1 MSIPQAGSGSA
12 ASTALGWLL
21 TIVLNVVL
29 PIVTYDVL
37 TGHGVGQVPALLLG
51 GVWPA
56 LELAVN
62 LIRVRRIDEFS
73 VLVLVFLFVGV
84 ISALAFNSPRLVL
97 IKEGAST
104 GLFGL
109 ALLGSLL
116 APRPLMFY
124 FGRRFATGGVP
135 ARMEWWNGL
144 WQYSGFRRSQRLL
157 TAVWGIA
164 LAGSAGI
171 CIALTFALSVSTMVV
186 VMNVVPY
193 VVIGLLVVGTTI
205 YGRYAQRRP
214 GAQPPPLPEPES
226 GPAPER
232 GSVA

>member
-1 MSIPQAGSGSA
+1 MSTAQAGPA
-12 ASTALGWLL
+12 KVALGWLT
-21 TIVLNVVL
+21 TIILNVVL

-37 TGHGVGQVPALLLG
+37 TGRGLGEVPALLLG

-62 LIRVRRIDEFS
+62 LLRTRKIDELS
-73 VLVLVFLFVGV
+73 MLVLIFLLVGV
-84 ISALAFNSPRLVL
+84 VTALAFNTPRLVL
-97 IKEGAST
+97 IKEGAVT

-124 FGRRFATGGVP
+124 FGRRFATNGIP
-135 ARMEWWNGL
+135 AHIDWWDGL
-144 WQYSGFRRSQRLL
+144 WQYQGFRRGQRML
-157 TAVWGIA
+157 TAVWGLA

-171 CIALTFALSVSTMVV
+171 CIALTFALSVDVMVV

-193 VVIGLLVVGTTI
+193 AVLALLIAFTVWF
-205 YGRYAQRRP
+205 GRRAQRRP
-214 GAQPPPLPEPES
+214 GAAPPPEPDVATEA
-226 GPAPER
+226 GPA
-232 GSVA
+232 A

>member
-1 MSIPQAGSGSA
+1 MSMPQGGR
-12 ASTALGWLL
+12 ASVALGWLT

-37 TGHGVGQVPALLLG
+37 VDHGVGQVPALLLG

-56 LELAVN
+56 LELGVN
-62 LIRVRRIDEFS
+62 LLRTRKVDEFS
-73 VLVLVFLFVGV
+73 VLVLTFLFVGV

-109 ALLGSLL
+109 VLLGSLL

-124 FGRRFATGGVP
+124 FGRRFATSGIP
-135 ARMEWWNGL
+135 ERIDWWNGL
-144 WQYSGFRRSQRLL
+144 WQYQGFRRSQRLL
-157 TAVWGIA
+157 TVVWGVA

-171 CIALTFALSVSTMVV
+171 CIALTFALSVSVMVV

-193 VVIGLLVVGTTI
+193 VVLALLIVGTTW
-205 YGRYAQRRP
+205 YGKRAQRRP
-214 GAQPPPLPEPES
+214 GAAPPPVAEAE
-226 GPAPER
+226 
-232 GSVA
+232 SVA